1 MLQATGFFLPFGVA
15 GKSIAPIIP
24 SSIVRVLTI
33 QQSGSSRRTNRCFAV
48 DTPTL
53 AGLQCYYQ
61 DAGPSFRMYII
72 VTLNPTHVYEF
83 IFAFQSICCAYPE
96 LFVVT
101 YQLDPPSRQEKRASF
116 RLQEFFEAR

>member
-15 GKSIAPIIP
+15 GKSIASNIIFYT
-24 SSIVRVLTI
+24 VRVLTTR
-33 QQSGSSRRTNRCFAV
+33 QSGRSRRTNRRIAV

-53 AGLQCYYQ
+53 AWLQCYNQ

-72 VTLNPTHVYEF
+72 VTLNPKHVFDF
-83 IFAFQSICCAYPE
+83 INASRSICCAYLE

-101 YQLDPPSRQEKRASF
+101 YELP
-116 RLQEFFEAR
+116 